1 MVFLAPLLLF
11 GLLAALI
18 PIAIHLIRR
27 ERPPKVVFGSI
38 RFLKNTPKKLIL
50 FQHIQQWVLLLLRAL
65 LISLLVFAFARP
77 LLNQSLAKL
86 LEADPQSSVLV
97 VDSTLSMR
105 YPGVFDEAMDA
116 AREFLE
122 RLGPGDE
129 AAIVV
134 LNERATVLIDFTD
147 ERAALRRA
155 LDTLTEPSFGSTN
168 LRSGLVLADEML
180 AAASFENRSIT
191 LISDFQITAADD
203 LDGGWKLARGVA
215 YTPVDM
221 GVEAT
226 QNITVVDVR
235 VPSTLLEG
243 MQSTPVL
250 ARIRSTG
257 TLPIERTQA
266 TLLVE
271 GEIVERVEVE
281 LTDVSEKVVEFAYA
295 LTGIGEQGI
304 EIRVQG
310 DDFVDDNS
318 RFAAVTIEPKVNVLV
333 VNGEA
338 SSDWFDDEAHW
349 FELAS
354 GGGVAGPFSVTS
366 TVPNRLTSELI
377 QDVEVVVLLNVGVL
391 GVQQT
396 RELADFVRSG
406 GGLLVAPGDQA
417 ADSGDALDSLLPGR
431 LVGSQRLRTGD
442 YRVIADFD
450 RRHPLFTGLPVEWST
465 RFQRVWTL
473 TPKEDATTLMRFDD
487 ATPALLEA
495 RVGEGRVLLT
505 AMPLDSEWG
514 DFPLQPLYLPFVHET
529 LDYLAARPSEPSRY
543 LVGDSEVVDFREVGL
558 SRLAR
563 EAQAQRGDRAQSRL
577 VAINADINESAL
589 AKVPVESVFD
599 AIINPEN
606 ASLAPREVRT
616 AQRMIELEGP
626 QRLWWWILSLVLL
639 LLLAETLIS
648 NRTYR

>member
-134 LNERATVLIDFTD
+134 LDERATVLIDFTD

-203 LDGGWKLARGVA
+203 LEGGWKLARGVA
-215 YTPVDM
+215 YTPVDV

-243 MQSTPVL
+243 MQPTPVL

-377 QDVEVVVLLNVGVL
+377 QDAEVVVLLNVGEL
-391 GVQQT
+391 GLQQT

-473 TPKEDATTLMRFDD
+473 TPNEDATTLMRFDD

-543 LVGDSEVVDFREVGL
+543 LIGDSEVVDFREVGL

-563 EAQAQRGDRAQSRL
+563 EVQAQRGDRAQSRL

>member
-1 MVFLAPLLLF
+1 M
-11 GLLAALI
+11 
-18 PIAIHLIRR
+18 
-27 ERPPKVVFGSI
+27 RP
-38 RFLKNTPKKLIL
+38 
-50 FQHIQQWVLLLLRAL
+50 
-65 LISLLVFAFARP
+65 
-77 LLNQSLAKL
+77 
-86 LEADPQSSVLV
+86 
-97 VDSTLSMR
+97 
-105 YPGVFDEAMDA
+105 
-116 AREFLE
+116 
-122 RLGPGDE
+122 
-129 AAIVV
+129 AIVV
-134 LNERATVLIDFTD
+134 LDERATVLIDFTD

-215 YTPVDM
+215 YTPVDV

-243 MQSTPVL
+243 MQPTPVL

-377 QDVEVVVLLNVGVL
+377 QGAEVVVLLNVGEL
-391 GVQQT
+391 GLQQT

-417 ADSGDALDSLLPGR
+417 AVSGEALDSLLPGR

-450 RRHPLFTGLPVEWST
+450 RRHPLFAGLPVEWST

-495 RVGEGRVLLT
+495 RFGEGRVLLT

-543 LVGDSEVVDFREVGL
+543 LVGDSEVADSREVGL

-563 EAQAQRGDRAQSRL
+563 EVQAQRGDRAQSRL

-606 ASLAPREVRT
+606 ASLAPREMRT

>member
-215 YTPVDM
+215 YTPVDV

>member
-134 LNERATVLIDFTD
+134 LDERATVLIDFTD

-203 LDGGWKLARGVA
+203 LEGGWKLARGVA
-215 YTPVDM
+215 YTPVDV

-243 MQSTPVL
+243 VQPTPVL

-377 QDVEVVVLLNVGVL
+377 QDAEVVVLLNVGEL
-391 GVQQT
+391 GLQQT

-473 TPKEDATTLMRFDD
+473 TPNEDATTLMRFDD

-543 LVGDSEVVDFREVGL
+543 LIGDSEVVDFREVGL

-563 EAQAQRGDRAQSRL
+563 EVQAQRGDRAQSRL

>member
-134 LNERATVLIDFTD
+134 LDERATVLIDFTD

-215 YTPVDM
+215 YTPVDV

-243 MQSTPVL
+243 MQPTPVL

-377 QDVEVVVLLNVGVL
+377 QDVEVVVLLNVGEL

-473 TPKEDATTLMRFDD
+473 TPKEDATTLMRFDN

>member
-86 LEADPQSSVLV
+86 LDADPQSAVLV
-97 VDSTLSMR
+97 VDATLSMR
-105 YPGVFDEAMDA
+105 YPGVFDEAMDE
-116 AREFLE
+116 AREFLQ

-134 LNERATVLIDFTD
+134 LDERATVLIDFTE
-147 ERAALRRA
+147 ERAALMRV
-155 LDTLTEPSFGSTN
+155 LDTLEEPSFGSTN
-168 LRSGLVLADEML
+168 LRSGLALADEML

-191 LISDFQITAADD
+191 LISDFQTTAVDE
-203 LDGGWKLARGVA
+203 LDGSWKLARGVA
-215 YTPVDM
+215 FTPVDV

-226 QNITVVDVR
+226 QNLTVADVR
-235 VPSTLLEG
+235 IPSTLVEG
-243 MQSTPVL
+243 MQASPVL

-257 TLPIERTQA
+257 TLPIERAQA
-266 TLLVE
+266 TLLVD
-271 GEIVERVEVE
+271 GDIVERIDVE
-281 LTDVSEKVVEFAYA
+281 LTDVSEKVVEFAHA
-295 LTGIGEQGI
+295 LTGSGEQGI

-310 DDFVDDNS
+310 DDFVSDNS
-318 RFAAVTIEPKVNVLV
+318 RFAAVTIEPEVDVLV

-354 GGGVAGPFSVTS
+354 GGGVTGPFSVTS
-366 TVPNRLTSELI
+366 TVPNLLTPELI
-377 QDVEVVVLLNVGVL
+377 QGAEVVVLLNVGAL
-391 GVQQT
+391 GLQQA
-396 RELADFVRSG
+396 RELVDFVRSG

-417 ADSGDALDSLLPGR
+417 AEVASPLDSILPGS
-431 LVGSQRLRTGD
+431 LAGSQRLRAGD
-442 YRVIADFD
+442 YRVIADLD

-473 TPKEDATTLMRFDD
+473 TPKEDAATLMRFDD
-487 ATPALLEA
+487 ATPALLESRA
-495 RVGEGRVLLT
+495 GEGRVLLT

-543 LVGDSEVVDFREVGL
+543 LVGDSEVANFREVGL

-563 EAQAQRGDRAQSRL
+563 EMQDQRGGRAQTRL
-577 VAINADINESAL
+577 VAINADINESSL
-589 AKVPVESVFD
+589 ASASVESVFD

-626 QRLWWWILSLVLL
+626 QRLWWWVLSLVLL
-639 LLLAETLIS
+639 LLLAETLVS

>member
-134 LNERATVLIDFTD
+134 LDERATVLIDFTD

-215 YTPVDM
+215 FTPVDV

-243 MQSTPVL
+243 MQPTPVL

-377 QDVEVVVLLNVGVL
+377 QDAEVVVLLNVGEL
-391 GVQQT
+391 GLQQT

-417 ADSGDALDSLLPGR
+417 ALSGEALDSLLPGR

-543 LVGDSEVVDFREVGL
+543 LIGDSEVADFREVGL

-563 EAQAQRGDRAQSRL
+563 EVQAQRGDRAQSRL

>member
-215 YTPVDM
+215 YTPVDV

-243 MQSTPVL
+243 MQPTPVL

-377 QDVEVVVLLNVGVL
+377 QDAEVVVLLNVGEL
-391 GVQQT
+391 GLQQT

-473 TPKEDATTLMRFDD
+473 TPKEDATTLMRFDN

-577 VAINADINESAL
+577 VAINADVNESAL

-648 NRTYR
+648 NRTSR

>member
-134 LNERATVLIDFTD
+134 LDERATVLIDFTD

-203 LDGGWKLARGVA
+203 LEGGWKLARGVA
-215 YTPVDM
+215 YTPVDV

-243 MQSTPVL
+243 MQPTPVL

-377 QDVEVVVLLNVGVL
+377 QDAEVVVLLNVGEL
-391 GVQQT
+391 GLQQT

-473 TPKEDATTLMRFDD
+473 APKEDATTLMRFDD

-543 LVGDSEVVDFREVGL
+543 LIGDSEVVDFREVGL

-563 EAQAQRGDRAQSRL
+563 EVQAQRGDRAQSRL

>member
-215 YTPVDM
+215 YTPVDV

-243 MQSTPVL
+243 MQPTPVL

-366 TVPNRLTSELI
+366 TVPTRLTSELI
-377 QDVEVVVLLNVGVL
+377 QDAEVVVLLNVGEL
-391 GVQQT
+391 GLQQT

-473 TPKEDATTLMRFDD
+473 TPKEDATTLMRFDN

>member
-1 MVFLAPLLLF
+1 
-11 GLLAALI
+11 
-18 PIAIHLIRR
+18 
-27 ERPPKVVFGSI
+27 
-38 RFLKNTPKKLIL
+38 
-50 FQHIQQWVLLLLRAL
+50 
-65 LISLLVFAFARP
+65 

-134 LNERATVLIDFTD
+134 LDERATVLIDFTD

-155 LDTLTEPSFGSTN
+155 LDMLTEPSFGSTN

-203 LDGGWKLARGVA
+203 LEGGWKLARGVA
-215 YTPVDM
+215 YTPVDV

-243 MQSTPVL
+243 MQPTPVL

-377 QDVEVVVLLNVGVL
+377 QDAEVVVLLNVGEL
-391 GVQQT
+391 GLQQT

-473 TPKEDATTLMRFDD
+473 TPNEDATTLMRFDD

-529 LDYLAARPSEPSRY
+529 LDYLASRPSEPSRY
-543 LVGDSEVVDFREVGL
+543 LIGDSEVVDFREVGL

-563 EAQAQRGDRAQSRL
+563 EVQAQRGDRAQSRL

>member
-243 MQSTPVL
+243 MQPTPVL

-377 QDVEVVVLLNVGVL
+377 QDAEVVVLLNVGEL
-391 GVQQT
+391 GLQQT

-473 TPKEDATTLMRFDD
+473 TPKEDATTLMRFDN

-648 NRTYR
+648 NRTSR

>member
-215 YTPVDM
+215 YTPVDV

-243 MQSTPVL
+243 MQPTSVL

-366 TVPNRLTSELI
+366 TVPTRLTSELI
-377 QDVEVVVLLNVGVL
+377 QDAEVVVLLNVGEL
-391 GVQQT
+391 GLQQT

-417 ADSGDALDSLLPGR
+417 AVSGDALDSLLPGR

-543 LVGDSEVVDFREVGL
+543 LVGDSEVADSREVGL

-563 EAQAQRGDRAQSRL
+563 EVQAQRGDRAQSRL
-577 VAINADINESAL
+577 VAINADVNESAL

>member
-134 LNERATVLIDFTD
+134 LDERATVLIDFTD

-180 AAASFENRSIT
+180 AAGSFENRSIT

-215 YTPVDM
+215 YTPVDV

-243 MQSTPVL
+243 MQPTPVL

-377 QDVEVVVLLNVGVL
+377 QGAEVVVLLNVGEL
-391 GVQQT
+391 GLQQP

-450 RRHPLFTGLPVEWST
+450 RRHPLFTGLPVEWSA